1 MKRIN
6 WALVGVVFLFGLII
20 AILFGLIRKI
30 FSRKVIV
37 AANEVKSIVIEPVPK
52 VEKESDEELAKKAEL
67 LLEQKLQEVENN
79 ENQDEH

>member
-30 FSRKVIV
+30 FSRKVIT
-37 AANEVKSIVIEPVPK
+37 ANEVKSIVIEPVPK
-52 VEKESDEELAKKAEL
+52 VEKESNEELAKKAEL

-79 ENQDEH
+79 NTENGE